1 MHYQKAI
8 RSSIITIIAGISFLH
23 TNAQQ
28 VDYSVVSVPEESGI
42 DFMKITRANDYVC
55 MPGIMRS
62 SEKIEWLT
70 NRVLGI
76 ARNGSAIAYLS
87 SRNNTTNIFIKDIT
101 RAGSSIQRTNRINVI
116 DFSFSPDCKYLCF
129 SEKRGD
135 YNQIFRTNAE
145 KGYVCR
151 QITSNDM
158 DYSPVFS
165 PDMQQIFFTRLETRG
180 VSVWAHNAEN
190 NFLSSYTS
198 GMNPCPLSGE
208 PALLLTRSNSAG
220 QSEIWK
226 VNYETGVEECIV
238 SDPNH
243 NFSTPTVS
251 PDGQYILF
259 VGDSRLSAGDFDYLN
274 TDLFVCRMDGTGFTQ
289 LTYHAADDLS
299 PVWSADGRHIYF
311 ISQRGDTQG
320 TANVWRMSFNY

>member
-1 MHYQKAI
+1 MRLFNSSVIAI
-8 RSSIITIIAGISFLH
+8 FMGVSAFTA
-23 TNAQQ
+23 NAQQ

-42 DFMKITRANDYVC
+42 DFMKITRASDYVC
-55 MPGIMRS
+55 MPGIIRTP
-62 SEKIEWLT
+62 EKIDWLS

-76 ARNGSAIAYLS
+76 ARQGQAIAYLS

-101 RAGSSIQRTNRINVI
+101 RAGSSIQRTNRANVI
-116 DFSFSPDCKYLCF
+116 DFSFSPDGKHLCF

-135 YNQIFRTNAE
+135 YNQIFRTDAE
-145 KGYVCR
+145 NGYVCR

-158 DYSPVFS
+158 DYSPIYS
-165 PDMQQIFFTRLETRG
+165 PDMKQIFFTRLESRG
-180 VSVWAHNAEN
+180 VSIWAHNAEN

-198 GMNPCPLSGE
+198 GMNPCPLKDE
-208 PALLLTRSNSAG
+208 PALLLTRSTSSG

-243 NFSTPTVS
+243 NFSSPTVS

-259 VGDSRLSAGDFDYLN
+259 VGDSRISAGDFEYLN
-274 TDLFVCRMDGTGFTQ
+274 TDLFVCRFDGTGFAQ

-299 PVWSADGRHIYF
+299 PVWSADGRYIYF
-311 ISQRGDTQG
+311 ISQRGDAQG